1 MNVPRN
7 SKPLVAL
14 TMTGVSLAMPVVTSA
29 QAFAAETPATT
40 QGTNQTLAGS
50 SMKVTGGEG
59 EVQTLRNGRTG
70 VNRQVTLTIPNLDG
84 ALKAGQTTEIE
95 LLPTLANGSEGKNN
109 PGNLLFRTKTTEVT
123 DASGKVI
130 GTLSNHPTNS
140 RAVVITWN
148 DAITEKPRDISANF
162 TAVIDPLNDE
172 KVLKTYNLQYKATG
186 IGTINGGQIKLSPAD
201 TAANF
206 IPPGGVWYGGQ
217 GVAKCGVPD
226 AFLKG
231 QTVPNGVVKGGT
243 YEIELVIDPTKQ
255 QFRIGQGEAD
265 DYLKKNPNFVVN
277 MSVPSEEINGRFY
290 YLRGEKLIEWGK
302 KNPELRKYFTLG
314 GNHTLA
320 EQKAWVDPAGDLSVI
335 NSDGLYVR
343 AATGSFTNTVRG
355 ELKERGVTEPLVT
368 IDFEKST
375 PGKLV
380 LKYTALYDGM
390 SFWFTTTSPDVTKVV
405 EQEPHWK
412 VEDYGPGIDA
422 EGKRCGDVQLTT
434 EAIHNK
440 QTTFTFEAHTYRT
453 DVEGRPQTGWVPAW
467 GGYSYEDGSA
477 EAYALP
483 KDGNEQKSGP
493 YGVPLTADL
502 MENSSTV
509 KPYTV
514 DKTKTVFANTDGATI
529 SENGKKIV
537 VPGKATITID
547 DKGVATAVPEKGFSG
562 TVTVNYN
569 IYDSGKATTKVPSNA
584 TFTWAK
590 QSNLTVAPAE
600 KTVLV
605 TSEKSHTLDPL
616 ATAKVEGSTIDA
628 STLKLGAGDGAISY
642 KFGDSGVTAKVVNGK
657 VVFEHPQNIVGD
669 FTVRYVVS
677 TADGKQAESTATLH
691 IQPVNTAIG
700 IVTKINGD
708 DANTQPVNLKLGEN
722 GTATGKVTVEL
733 TNTTNSAITLN
744 ESNLTVTNVDG
755 TKVALPAGFTL
766 APGET
771 KTIEIGNVSV
781 KSGETVQV
789 EYKATQTANVFKNWD
804 GTKVTGTV
812 GSAQTVT
819 DPALAKAEVV
829 SEVPGNPPVVEENPE
844 ATFVAPKANDD
855 GFKIDSDNPTILQDI
870 ATNDMGGKL
879 NNADDPLDVKTIR
892 FLDEKGNPV
901 TERSFPEGTYK
912 VDENGTVTFTRTA
925 GYKGDLPSVDY
936 VISTVSGQTTQAK
949 ITLINEF
956 KEQPVEPTPTPE
968 APKPSEPVVEK
979 PSEPAKLVEAKT
991 GHETAD
997 PAVNPAA
1004 LGGMLMVVAAG
1015 AGIAVSRTVR
1025 KRNDDA

>member
-14 TMTGVSLAMPVVTSA
+14 TMTGVSLAMPVISSS
-29 QAFAAETPATT
+29 QAFAAEAPAAA
-40 QGTNQTLAGS
+40 QIANQNLAGS
-50 SMKVTGGEG
+50 SLKVTGGEG
-59 EVQTLRNGRTG
+59 EVQTLTNGRTG
-70 VNRQVTLTIPNLDG
+70 VARQVTLNIPNLDG

-95 LLPTLANGSEGKNN
+95 LLPTLASGSEGKSN
-109 PGNLLFRTKTTEVT
+109 PDNLLFRTKMTEVT

-140 RAVVITWN
+140 RIVRITWN
-148 DAITEKPRDISANF
+148 NAITENPRDISANF

-172 KVLKTYNLQYKATG
+172 KVPKTYNLQYKATG
-186 IGTINGGQIKLSPAD
+186 VGTIDGGQIKLNPAA
-201 TAANF
+201 TNVNF

-243 YEIELVIDPTKQ
+243 YEIELIIDPTKQ

-265 DYLKKNPNFVVN
+265 DYLKKNPNFVVT
-277 MSVPSEEINGRFY
+277 PTIPTKEINGRFY
-290 YLRGEKLIEWGK
+290 YLEGEELIEWGK
-302 KNPELRKYFTLG
+302 QNPELRKYFTPI
-314 GNHTLA
+314 TPDA
-320 EQKAWVDPAGDLSVI
+320 KKIQAWLDGDWSKVDPDVR
-335 NSDGLYVR
+335 VR

-355 ELKERGVTEPLVT
+355 ELKERGITEPLVT

-380 LKYTALYDGM
+380 LKHKALYNGM
-390 SFWFTTTSPDVTKVV
+390 SFWFSTTSPDVSKVV
-405 EQEPHWK
+405 EVTPDWK
-412 VEDYGPGIDA
+412 VKDYGPGIDS
-422 EGKRCGDVQLTT
+422 EGKRCGDVQLTA
-434 EAIHNK
+434 EAIRNK
-440 QTTFTFEAHTYRT
+440 ETTFTFESRTYRT
-453 DVEGRPQTGWVPAW
+453 DVAGRPQTGFSPAW

-483 KDGNEQKSGP
+483 KDGNEQKSGA

-509 KPYTV
+509 KPYTL
-514 DKTKTVFANTDGATI
+514 DKTKTVFSTTEGATI
-529 SENGKKIV
+529 SDNGKKIV
-537 VPGKATITID
+537 IPGKATITLD
-547 DKGVATAVPEKGFSG
+547 NNGVATAVPEKGFSG

-590 QSNLTVAPAE
+590 QSNLTVSPAE
-600 KTVLV
+600 KTIQVN
-605 TSEKSHTLDPL
+605 SEKSHTLDPL

-628 STLKLGAGDGAISY
+628 STLKLGNGDGATSY
-642 KFGDSGVTAKVVNGK
+642 TFADSGVTAKVVDGK
-657 VVFEHPQNIVGD
+657 VVFDHPQNIVGD
-669 FTVRYVVS
+669 FTVRYTVS

-708 DANTQPVNLKLGEN
+708 DANTQPVNLKVGEN
-722 GTATGKVTVEL
+722 GVATGKVTVEL
-733 TNTTNSAITLN
+733 TNTKDSAVTLN
-744 ESNLTVTNVDG
+744 ESNLAVANIDG
-755 TKVALPAGFTL
+755 GKVALPAGFTL

-771 KTIEIGNVSV
+771 KTIELGNVSV

-789 EYKATQTANVFKNWD
+789 EYKATQTANVFKRWD
-804 GTKVTGTV
+804 GTKVAGTV

-829 SEVPGNPPVVEENPE
+829 SEVPGNPPVVENLPE

-855 GFKIDSDNPTILQDI
+855 GFKIDSDDPTILQDI
-870 ATNDMGGKL
+870 ATNDIGGKL
-879 NNADDPLDVKTIR
+879 NNADDPLNVKTIR

-925 GYKGDLPSVDY
+925 GYKGELPSVDY
-936 VISTVSGQTTQAK
+936 VISTVSGQTAQAK

-956 KEQPVEPTPTPE
+956 KEQPVAPTPTPE

-991 GHETAD
+991 GHTSD

-1004 LGGMLMVVAAG
+1004 LGGMLMVVATGAG
-1015 AGIAVSRTVR
+1015 ATIARTVR

>member
-14 TMTGVSLAMPVVTSA
+14 TMTGVSLAMPVISSS
-29 QAFAAETPATT
+29 QAFATESPAPV
-40 QGTNQTLAGS
+40 QVANQNLAGS
-50 SMKVTGGEG
+50 SLKVTGGEG
-59 EVQTLRNGRTG
+59 EVQTLTNGRTG
-70 VNRQVTLTIPNLDG
+70 VARQVTLNIPNLDG

-95 LLPTLANGSEGKNN
+95 LLPTLASGSEGKSN
-109 PGNLLFRTKTTEVT
+109 PDNLLFRTKMTEVT

-140 RAVVITWN
+140 RIVRITWN
-148 DAITEKPRDISANF
+148 NAITENPRDISANF

-172 KVLKTYNLQYKATG
+172 KVPKTYNLQYKATG
-186 IGTINGGQIKLSPAD
+186 VGTIDGGQIKLNPAA
-201 TAANF
+201 TNVNF

-243 YEIELVIDPTKQ
+243 YEIELIIDPTKQ

-265 DYLKKNPNFVVN
+265 DYLKKNPNFVVT
-277 MSVPSEEINGRFY
+277 PTIPTKEINGRFY
-290 YLRGEKLIEWGK
+290 YLEGEELIEWGK
-302 KNPELRKYFTLG
+302 QNPELRKYFTPI
-314 GNHTLA
+314 TPDA
-320 EQKAWVDPAGDLSVI
+320 KKIQAWLDGDWSKVDPDVR
-335 NSDGLYVR
+335 VR

-355 ELKERGVTEPLVT
+355 ELKERGITEPLVT

-380 LKYTALYDGM
+380 LKHKALYDGM
-390 SFWFTTTSPDVTKVV
+390 SFWFSTTSPDVSKVV
-405 EQEPHWK
+405 EVTPDWK
-412 VEDYGPGIDA
+412 VKDYGPGIDS
-422 EGKRCGDVQLTT
+422 EGKRCGDVQLTA
-434 EAIHNK
+434 EAIRNK
-440 QTTFTFEAHTYRT
+440 ETTFTFESRTYRT
-453 DVEGRPQTGWVPAW
+453 DVAGRPQTGFSPAW

-483 KDGNEQKSGP
+483 KDGNEQKSGA

-509 KPYTV
+509 KPYTL
-514 DKTKTVFANTDGATI
+514 DKTKTVFSTTEGATI
-529 SENGKKIV
+529 SDNGKKIV
-537 VPGKATITID
+537 IPGKATITLD
-547 DKGVATAVPEKGFSG
+547 NNGVATAVPEKGFSG

-590 QSNLTVAPAE
+590 QSNLTVSPAE

-605 TSEKSHTLDPL
+605 NSEKSHTLDPL
-616 ATAKVEGSTIDA
+616 ATAKVEGSTVDA
-628 STLKLGAGDGAISY
+628 STLKLGAGDGATSY
-642 KFGDSGVTAKVVNGK
+642 KFGDSGVTAKVVDGK

-677 TADGKQAESTATLH
+677 TADGKQAESTVTLH
-691 IQPVNTAIG
+691 VQPVNTAIG

-722 GTATGKVTVEL
+722 GVATGKVTVEL
-733 TNTTNSAITLN
+733 TNTKDSAVTLN
-744 ESNLTVTNVDG
+744 ESNLAVANIDG
-755 TKVALPAGFTL
+755 GKVALPAGFTL

-771 KTIEIGNVSV
+771 KTIELGNVSV

-789 EYKATQTANVFKNWD
+789 EYKATQTANVFKRWD
-804 GTKVTGTV
+804 GTKVAGTV
-812 GSAQTVT
+812 GSAQAVT

-844 ATFVAPKANDD
+844 ATFEAPKANDD

-870 ATNDMGGKL
+870 ATNDIGGKL

-936 VISTVSGQTTQAK
+936 VISTVSGQTAQAK

-979 PSEPAKLVEAKT
+979 PSEPSKLVEAKT
-991 GHETAD
+991 GHTSD

-1015 AGIAVSRTVR
+1015 AGATIARTVR

>member
-14 TMTGVSLAMPVVTSA
+14 TMTGVSLAMPVISSS
-29 QAFAAETPATT
+29 QAFAAEAPAAT
-40 QGTNQTLAGS
+40 QIANQNLAGS
-50 SMKVTGGEG
+50 SLKVTGGEG
-59 EVQTLRNGRTG
+59 EVQTLTNGRTG
-70 VNRQVTLTIPNLDG
+70 VSRQVTLNIPNLDG

-95 LLPTLANGSEGKNN
+95 LLPTLASGSEGKSN
-109 PGNLLFRTKTTEVT
+109 PDNLLFRTKMTEVT

-140 RAVVITWN
+140 RVVRITWN
-148 DAITEKPRDISANF
+148 NAITENPRDISANF

-172 KVLKTYNLQYKATG
+172 KVPKTYNLQYKATG
-186 IGTINGGQIKLSPAD
+186 VGTIDGGQIKLNPA
-201 TAANF
+201 ASNVNF

-217 GVAKCGVPD
+217 DVAKCGVPD

-243 YEIELVIDPTKQ
+243 YEIELIIDPTKQ

-277 MSVPSEEINGRFY
+277 PTIPTKEINGRFY
-290 YLRGEKLIEWGK
+290 YLEGEELIEWGK
-302 KNPELRKYFTLG
+302 QNPELRKYFTPITPDAK
-314 GNHTLA
+314 NI
-320 EQKAWVDPAGDLSVI
+320 QAWLDGDWSKVDPDVR
-335 NSDGLYVR
+335 VR

-380 LKYTALYDGM
+380 LKHKALYDGM
-390 SFWFTTTSPDVTKVV
+390 SFWFSTTSPDVSKVV
-405 EQEPHWK
+405 EVTPDWK
-412 VEDYGPGIDA
+412 VKDYGPGIDS
-422 EGKRCGDVQLTT
+422 EGKRCGDVQLTA
-434 EAIHNK
+434 EAIRNK
-440 QTTFTFEAHTYRT
+440 ETTFTFESRTYRT
-453 DVEGRPQTGWVPAW
+453 DVAGRPQTGFSPAW

-483 KDGNEQKSGP
+483 KDGNEQKQGA
-493 YGVPLTADL
+493 YGVPLVADL

-509 KPYTV
+509 KPYTL
-514 DKTKTVFANTDGATI
+514 DKSKTVFANTDGATI

-547 DKGVATAVPEKGFSG
+547 DKGIATAVPEKGFSG

-590 QSNLTVAPAE
+590 QSNLTVSPAE
-600 KTVLV
+600 KTIQVN
-605 TSEKSHTLDPL
+605 SEKSHTLDPL

-628 STLKLGAGDGAISY
+628 STLKLGNGDGATSY
-642 KFGDSGVTAKVVNGK
+642 TFADSGVTAKVVDGK
-657 VVFEHPQNIVGD
+657 VVFDHPQNIVGD
-669 FTVRYVVS
+669 FTVRYTVS

-708 DANTQPVNLKLGEN
+708 DANTQPVNLKVGEN
-722 GTATGKVTVEL
+722 GVATGKVTVEL
-733 TNTTNSAITLN
+733 TNTKDSAVTLN
-744 ESNLTVTNVDG
+744 ESNLAVANIDG
-755 TKVALPAGFTL
+755 GKVALPAGFTL

-771 KTIEIGNVSV
+771 KTIELGNVSV

-789 EYKATQTANVFKNWD
+789 EYKATQTANVFKRWD
-804 GTKVTGTV
+804 GTKVAGTV

-829 SEVPGNPPVVEENPE
+829 SEVPGNPPVVENLPE

-870 ATNDMGGKL
+870 ATNDIGGKL

-936 VISTVSGQTTQAK
+936 VISTVSGQTAQAK

-979 PSEPAKLVEAKT
+979 PSEPSKLVEAKT
-991 GHETAD
+991 GHTSD

-1015 AGIAVSRTVR
+1015 AGATIARTVR

>member
-14 TMTGVSLAMPVVTSA
+14 TMTGVSLAMPVISSS
-29 QAFAAETPATT
+29 QAFAAESPAPV
-40 QGTNQTLAGS
+40 QVANQNLAGS
-50 SMKVTGGEG
+50 SLKVTGGEG
-59 EVQTLRNGRTG
+59 EVQTLTNGRTG
-70 VNRQVTLTIPNLDG
+70 VARQVTLNIPNLDG

-95 LLPTLANGSEGKNN
+95 LLPTLASGSEGKSN
-109 PGNLLFRTKTTEVT
+109 PDNLLFRTKMTEVT

-140 RAVVITWN
+140 RIVRITWN
-148 DAITEKPRDISANF
+148 NAITENPRDISANF

-172 KVLKTYNLQYKATG
+172 KVPKTYNLQYKATG
-186 IGTINGGQIKLSPAD
+186 VGTIDGGQIKLNPA
-201 TAANF
+201 ASNVNF

-243 YEIELVIDPTKQ
+243 YEIELVIDPAKQ

-277 MSVPSEEINGRFY
+277 PTIPTKEINGRFY
-290 YLRGEKLIEWGK
+290 YLEGEELIEWGK
-302 KNPELRKYFTLG
+302 QNPELRKYFTPI
-314 GNHTLA
+314 TPDA
-320 EQKAWVDPAGDLSVI
+320 KKIQAWLDGDWSKVDPDVR
-335 NSDGLYVR
+335 VR

-380 LKYTALYDGM
+380 LKHKALYDGM
-390 SFWFTTTSPDVTKVV
+390 SFWFSTTSPDVSKVV
-405 EQEPHWK
+405 EVTPDWK
-412 VEDYGPGIDA
+412 VKDYGPGIDS
-422 EGKRCGDVQLTT
+422 EGKRCGDVQLTA
-434 EAIHNK
+434 EAIRNK
-440 QTTFTFEAHTYRT
+440 ETTFTFESRTYRT
-453 DVEGRPQTGWVPAW
+453 DVAGRPQTGFSPAW

-483 KDGNEQKSGP
+483 KDGNEQKSGA

-509 KPYTV
+509 KPYTL
-514 DKTKTVFANTDGATI
+514 DKTKTVFSTTEGATI
-529 SENGKKIV
+529 SDNGKKIV
-537 VPGKATITID
+537 IPGKATITLD
-547 DKGVATAVPEKGFSG
+547 NNGVATAVPEKGFSG

-590 QSNLTVAPAE
+590 QSNLTVSPAE

-605 TSEKSHTLDPL
+605 NSEKSHTLDPL
-616 ATAKVEGSTIDA
+616 ATAKVEGSTVDA
-628 STLKLGAGDGAISY
+628 STLKLGAGDGATSY
-642 KFGDSGVTAKVVNGK
+642 KFGDSGVTAKVVDGK

-677 TADGKQAESTATLH
+677 TADGKQAESTVTLH
-691 IQPVNTAIG
+691 VQPVNTAIG

-722 GTATGKVTVEL
+722 GVATGKVTVEL
-733 TNTTNSAITLN
+733 TNTKDSAVTLN
-744 ESNLTVTNVDG
+744 ESNLAVANIDG
-755 TKVALPAGFTL
+755 GKVALPAGFTL

-771 KTIEIGNVSV
+771 KTIELGNVSV

-789 EYKATQTANVFKNWD
+789 EYKATQTANVFKRWD
-804 GTKVTGTV
+804 GTKVAGTV
-812 GSAQTVT
+812 GSAQAVT

-844 ATFVAPKANDD
+844 ATFEAPKANDD

-870 ATNDMGGKL
+870 ATNDIGGKL

-936 VISTVSGQTTQAK
+936 VISTVSGQTAQAK

-979 PSEPAKLVEAKT
+979 PSEPSKLVEAKT
-991 GHETAD
+991 GHTSD

-1015 AGIAVSRTVR
+1015 AGATIARTVR

>member
-14 TMTGVSLAMPVVTSA
+14 TMTGVSLAMPVISSS
-29 QAFAAETPATT
+29 QAFAAEAPAAA
-40 QGTNQTLAGS
+40 QIANQNLAGS
-50 SMKVTGGEG
+50 SLKVTGGEG
-59 EVQTLRNGRTG
+59 EVQTLTNGRTG
-70 VNRQVTLTIPNLDG
+70 VARQVTLNIPNLDG

-95 LLPTLANGSEGKNN
+95 LLPTLASGSEGKSN
-109 PGNLLFRTKTTEVT
+109 PDNLLFRTKMTEVT

-140 RAVVITWN
+140 RIVRITWN
-148 DAITEKPRDISANF
+148 NAITENPRDISANF

-172 KVLKTYNLQYKATG
+172 KVPKTYNLQYKATG
-186 IGTINGGQIKLSPAD
+186 VGTIDGGQIKLNPAA
-201 TAANF
+201 TNVNF

-243 YEIELVIDPTKQ
+243 YEIELIIDPTKQ

-265 DYLKKNPNFVVN
+265 DYLKKNPNFVVT
-277 MSVPSEEINGRFY
+277 PTIPTKEINGRFY
-290 YLRGEKLIEWGK
+290 YLEGEELIEWGK
-302 KNPELRKYFTLG
+302 QNPELRKYFTPI
-314 GNHTLA
+314 TPDA
-320 EQKAWVDPAGDLSVI
+320 KKIQAWLDGDWSKVDPDVR
-335 NSDGLYVR
+335 VR

-355 ELKERGVTEPLVT
+355 ELKERGITEPLVT

-380 LKYTALYDGM
+380 LKHKALYDGM
-390 SFWFTTTSPDVTKVV
+390 SFWFSTTSPDVSKVV
-405 EQEPHWK
+405 EVTPDWK
-412 VEDYGPGIDA
+412 VKDYGPGIDS
-422 EGKRCGDVQLTT
+422 EGKRCGDVQLTA
-434 EAIHNK
+434 EAIRNK
-440 QTTFTFEAHTYRT
+440 ETTFTFESRTYRT
-453 DVEGRPQTGWVPAW
+453 DVEGRPQTGFSPAW

-483 KDGNEQKSGP
+483 KDGNEQKQGA

-509 KPYTV
+509 KPYTL
-514 DKTKTVFANTDGATI
+514 DKTKTVFSTTEGATI
-529 SENGKKIV
+529 SDNGKRIV
-537 VPGKATITID
+537 IPGKATITLD
-547 DKGVATAVPEKGFSG
+547 NNGVATAVPEKGFSG

-590 QSNLTVAPAE
+590 QSNLTVSPAE

-628 STLKLGAGDGAISY
+628 STLKLGDGAGSTTY
-642 KFGDSGVTAKVVNGK
+642 SFGDSGVTAKVVNGK

-669 FTVRYVVS
+669 FTVRYTVS

-708 DANTQPVNLKLGEN
+708 DANTKPVNLKVGN
-722 GTATGKVTVEL
+722 DGTASGKVTVEL
-733 TNTTNSAITLN
+733 TNTKDSAVTLN
-744 ESNLTVTNVDG
+744 ESNLAVANIDG
-755 TKVALPAGFTL
+755 GKVALPAGFTL

-771 KTIEIGNVSV
+771 KTIELGNVSV

-789 EYKATQTANVFKNWD
+789 EYKATQTANVFKRWD
-804 GTKVTGTV
+804 GTKVAGTV

-819 DPALAKAEVV
+819 DPSLAKAEVV

-844 ATFVAPKANDD
+844 ATFEAPKANDD

-870 ATNDMGGKL
+870 ATNDIGGKL

-936 VISTVSGQTTQAK
+936 VISTVSGQTAQAK

-979 PSEPAKLVEAKT
+979 PSEPSKLVEAKT
-991 GHETAD
+991 GHTSD

-1015 AGIAVSRTVR
+1015 AGATITRTVR

>member
-14 TMTGVSLAMPVVTSA
+14 TMTGVSLAMPVISSS
-29 QAFAAETPATT
+29 QAFAAEAPAAT
-40 QGTNQTLAGS
+40 QIANQNLAGS
-50 SMKVTGGEG
+50 SLKVTGGEG
-59 EVQTLRNGRTG
+59 EVQTLTNGRTG
-70 VNRQVTLTIPNLDG
+70 VSRQVTLNIPNLDG

-95 LLPTLANGSEGKNN
+95 LLPTLTSGSEGKSN
-109 PGNLLFRTKTTEVT
+109 PDNLLFRTKMTEVT

-140 RAVVITWN
+140 RVVRITWN
-148 DAITEKPRDISANF
+148 NAITENPRDISANF

-172 KVLKTYNLQYKATG
+172 KVPKTYNLQYKATG
-186 IGTINGGQIKLSPAD
+186 VGTIDGGQIKLNPA
-201 TAANF
+201 ASNVNF

-243 YEIELVIDPTKQ
+243 YEIELIIDPTKQ

-277 MSVPSEEINGRFY
+277 PTIPTKEINGRFY
-290 YLRGEKLIEWGK
+290 YLEGEELIEWGK
-302 KNPELRKYFTLG
+302 QNPELRKYFTPI
-314 GNHTLA
+314 TPDA
-320 EQKAWVDPAGDLSVI
+320 KKIQAWLDGDWSKVDPDVR
-335 NSDGLYVR
+335 VR

-355 ELKERGVTEPLVT
+355 ELKERGVTEPLAT
-368 IDFEKST
+368 IDFKKST

-380 LKYTALYDGM
+380 LKHKALWDSM
-390 SFWFTTTSPDVTKVV
+390 SFWFSTTSPDVSKVV
-405 EQEPHWK
+405 EQEPDWK
-412 VEDYGPGIDA
+412 VKDYGPSIDS
-422 EGKRCGDVQLTT
+422 EGKRCGDVQLTSQ
-434 EAIHNK
+434 AIRNK
-440 QTTFTFEAHTYRT
+440 ETVFTFESHTYRT
-453 DVEGRPQTGWVPAW
+453 DVAGRPQTGWSPAW

-483 KDGNEQKSGP
+483 KDGNEQKQGA
-493 YGVPLTADL
+493 YGVPLVADL

-514 DKTKTVFANTDGATI
+514 DKSKTVFANTDGATI
-529 SENGKKIV
+529 SEGGKKII

-616 ATAKVEGSTIDA
+616 ATAKVEGSTVDA
-628 STLKLGAGDGAISY
+628 STLKLGAGDGATSY
-642 KFGDSGVTAKVVNGK
+642 KFGDSGVTAKVVDGK

-677 TADGKQAESTATLH
+677 TADGKQAESTVTLH
-691 IQPVNTAIG
+691 VQPVNTAIG

-722 GTATGKVTVEL
+722 GVATGKVTVEL
-733 TNTTNSAITLN
+733 TNTKDSAVTLN
-744 ESNLTVTNVDG
+744 ESNLAVANIDG
-755 TKVALPAGFTL
+755 GKVALPAGFTL

-771 KTIEIGNVSV
+771 KTIELGNVSV

-789 EYKATQTANVFKNWD
+789 EYKATQTANVFKRWD
-804 GTKVTGTV
+804 GTKVAGTV
-812 GSAQTVT
+812 GSAQAVT

-844 ATFVAPKANDD
+844 ATFEAPKANDD

-870 ATNDMGGKL
+870 ATNDIGGKL

-936 VISTVSGQTTQAK
+936 VISTVSGQTAQAK

-979 PSEPAKLVEAKT
+979 PSEPSKLVEAKT
-991 GHETAD
+991 GHTSD

-1015 AGIAVSRTVR
+1015 AGATIARTVR

>member
-14 TMTGVSLAMPVVTSA
+14 TMTGVSLAMPVISSS
-29 QAFAAETPATT
+29 QAFAAETPAPV
-40 QGTNQTLAGS
+40 QVANQNLAGS
-50 SMKVTGGEG
+50 SLKVTGGEG
-59 EVQTLRNGRTG
+59 PVQTLTNGRGG
-70 VNRQVTLTIPNLDG
+70 VTRQVTLTIPNLDG

-95 LLPTLANGSEGKNN
+95 LIPTLAAGSEGKSN
-109 PGNLLFRTKTTEVT
+109 PDNLLFRTKMTEVT

-140 RAVVITWN
+140 RIVRITWN
-148 DAITEKPRDISANF
+148 NAITENPRDISANF

-172 KVLKTYNLQYKATG
+172 KVPKTYNLQYKATG
-186 IGTINGGQIKLSPAD
+186 VGTIDGGQIKLNPA
-201 TAANF
+201 ASNVNF

-226 AFLKG
+226 VFLKG

-243 YEIELVIDPTKQ
+243 YEIELVIDPAKQ

-277 MSVPSEEINGRFY
+277 PTIPTKEINGRFY
-290 YLRGEKLIEWGK
+290 YLEGEELIEWGK
-302 KNPELRKYFTLG
+302 QNPELRKYFTPI
-314 GNHTLA
+314 TPDA
-320 EQKAWVDPAGDLSVI
+320 KKIQAWLDGDWSKVDPD
-335 NSDGLYVR
+335 VR
-343 AATGSFTNTVRG
+343 VRPATGSFTNTVRG

-380 LKYTALYDGM
+380 LKHKALYDGM
-390 SFWFTTTSPDVTKVV
+390 SFWFSTTSPDVSKVV
-405 EQEPHWK
+405 EVTPDWK
-412 VEDYGPGIDA
+412 VKDYGPGIDS
-422 EGKRCGDVQLTT
+422 EGKRCGDVQLTAQ
-434 EAIHNK
+434 AIRNK
-440 QTTFTFEAHTYRT
+440 ETVFTFESHTYRT
-453 DVEGRPQTGWVPAW
+453 DVAGRPQTGFSPAW

-483 KDGNEQKSGP
+483 KDGNEQKSGA

-509 KPYTV
+509 KPYTL
-514 DKTKTVFANTDGATI
+514 DKTKTVFASTDGATI

-590 QSNLTVAPAE
+590 QSNLTVSPAE
-600 KTVLV
+600 KTIQVN
-605 TSEKSHTLDPL
+605 SEKSHTLDPL

-628 STLKLGAGDGAISY
+628 STLKLGNGDGATSY
-642 KFGDSGVTAKVVNGK
+642 TFADSGVTAKVVDGK
-657 VVFEHPQNIVGD
+657 VVFDHPQNIVGD
-669 FTVRYVVS
+669 FTVRYTVS

-722 GTATGKVTVEL
+722 GVATGKVTVEL
-733 TNTTNSAITLN
+733 TNTKDSAVTLN
-744 ESNLTVTNVDG
+744 ESNLAVANIDG
-755 TKVALPAGFTL
+755 GKVALPAGFTL

-771 KTIEIGNVSV
+771 KTIELGNVSV

-789 EYKATQTANVFKNWD
+789 EYKATQTANVFKRWD
-804 GTKVTGTV
+804 GTKVAGTV
-812 GSAQTVT
+812 GSAQAVT

-829 SEVPGNPPVVEENPE
+829 SEVPGNPPVVENLPE

-870 ATNDMGGKL
+870 ATNDIGGKL

-925 GYKGDLPSVDY
+925 GFKGDLPSVDY
-936 VISTVSGQTTQAK
+936 VISTVSGQTAQAK

-979 PSEPAKLVEAKT
+979 PSEPSKLVEAKT
-991 GHETAD
+991 GHTSD

-1015 AGIAVSRTVR
+1015 AGATIARTVR

>member
-14 TMTGVSLAMPVVTSA
+14 TMTGVSLAMPVISSS
-29 QAFAAETPATT
+29 QAFAAESPAPV
-40 QGTNQTLAGS
+40 QVANQNLAGS
-50 SMKVTGGEG
+50 SLKVTGGEG
-59 EVQTLRNGRTG
+59 EVQTLTNGRTG
-70 VNRQVTLTIPNLDG
+70 VARQVTLNIPNLDG

-95 LLPTLANGSEGKNN
+95 LLPTLASGSEGKSK
-109 PGNLLFRTKTTEVT
+109 PDNLLFRTKMTEVT

-140 RAVVITWN
+140 RIVRITWN
-148 DAITEKPRDISANF
+148 NAITENPRDISANF

-172 KVLKTYNLQYKATG
+172 KVPKTYNLQYKATG
-186 IGTINGGQIKLSPAD
+186 VGTIDGGQIKLNPAA
-201 TAANF
+201 TNVNF

-243 YEIELVIDPTKQ
+243 YEIELIIDPTKQ

-265 DYLKKNPNFVVN
+265 DYLKKNPNFVVT
-277 MSVPSEEINGRFY
+277 PTIPTKEINGRFY
-290 YLRGEKLIEWGK
+290 YLEGEELIEWGK
-302 KNPELRKYFTLG
+302 QNPELRKYFTPI
-314 GNHTLA
+314 TPDA
-320 EQKAWVDPAGDLSVI
+320 KKIQAWLDGDWSKVDPDVR
-335 NSDGLYVR
+335 VR
-343 AATGSFTNTVRG
+343 AAAGSFTNTVRG
-355 ELKERGVTEPLVT
+355 ELKERGITEPLVT

-380 LKYTALYDGM
+380 LKHKALYDGM
-390 SFWFTTTSPDVTKVV
+390 SFWFSTTSPDVSKVV
-405 EQEPHWK
+405 EVTPDWK
-412 VEDYGPGIDA
+412 VKDYGPGIDS
-422 EGKRCGDVQLTT
+422 EGKRCGDVQLTA
-434 EAIHNK
+434 EAIRNK
-440 QTTFTFEAHTYRT
+440 ETTFTFESRTYRT
-453 DVEGRPQTGWVPAW
+453 DVAGRPQTGFSPAW

-483 KDGNEQKSGP
+483 KDGNEQKSGA

-509 KPYTV
+509 KPYTL
-514 DKTKTVFANTDGATI
+514 DKTKTVFSTTEGATI
-529 SENGKKIV
+529 SDNGKKIV
-537 VPGKATITID
+537 IPGKATITLD
-547 DKGVATAVPEKGFSG
+547 NNGVATAVPEKGFSG

-590 QSNLTVAPAE
+590 QSNLTVSPAE

-605 TSEKSHTLDPL
+605 NSEKSHTLDPL
-616 ATAKVEGSTIDA
+616 ATAKVEGSTVDA
-628 STLKLGAGDGAISY
+628 STLKLGAGDGATSY
-642 KFGDSGVTAKVVNGK
+642 KFGDSGVTAKVVDGK

-677 TADGKQAESTATLH
+677 TADGKQAESTVTLH
-691 IQPVNTAIG
+691 VQPVNTAIG

-722 GTATGKVTVEL
+722 GVATGKVTVEL
-733 TNTTNSAITLN
+733 TNTKDSAVTLN
-744 ESNLTVTNVDG
+744 ESNLAVANIDG
-755 TKVALPAGFTL
+755 GKVALPAGFTL

-771 KTIEIGNVSV
+771 KTIELGNVSV

-789 EYKATQTANVFKNWD
+789 EYKATQTANVFKRWD
-804 GTKVTGTV
+804 GTKVAGTV
-812 GSAQTVT
+812 GSAQAVT

-844 ATFVAPKANDD
+844 ATFEAPKANDD

-870 ATNDMGGKL
+870 ATNDIGGKL

-936 VISTVSGQTTQAK
+936 VISTVSGQTAQAK

-979 PSEPAKLVEAKT
+979 PSEPSKLVEAKT
-991 GHETAD
+991 GHTSD

-1015 AGIAVSRTVR
+1015 AGATIARTVR

>member
-14 TMTGVSLAMPVVTSA
+14 TMTGVSLAMPVISSS
-29 QAFAAETPATT
+29 QAFAAEAPAAA
-40 QGTNQTLAGS
+40 QIANQNLAGS
-50 SMKVTGGEG
+50 SLKVTGGEG
-59 EVQTLRNGRTG
+59 EVQTLTNGRTG
-70 VNRQVTLTIPNLDG
+70 VARQVTLNIPNLDG

-95 LLPTLANGSEGKNN
+95 LIPTLAAGSEGKSN
-109 PGNLLFRTKTTEVT
+109 PDNLLFRTKMTEVT

-140 RAVVITWN
+140 RIVRITWN
-148 DAITEKPRDISANF
+148 NAITENPRDISANF
-162 TAVIDPLNDE
+162 TAVIAPLNDE
-172 KVLKTYNLQYKATG
+172 KVPKTYNLKYKATG
-186 IGTINGGQIKLSPAD
+186 VGTIDGGQIKLNPA
-201 TAANF
+201 ASNVNF

-243 YEIELVIDPTKQ
+243 YEIELIIDPTKQ

-265 DYLKKNPNFVVN
+265 DYLKKNPNFVAT
-277 MSVPSEEINGRFY
+277 PTIPTKEINGRFY
-290 YLRGEKLIEWGK
+290 YLEGEELIEWGK
-302 KNPELRKYFTLG
+302 QNPELRKYFTPI
-314 GNHTLA
+314 TPDA
-320 EQKAWVDPAGDLSVI
+320 KKIQAWLDGDWSKVDPD
-335 NSDGLYVR
+335 VR
-343 AATGSFTNTVRG
+343 VRVATGSFTNTVRG
-355 ELKERGVTEPLVT
+355 ELKERGITEPLVT

-380 LKYTALYDGM
+380 LKHKALYDGM
-390 SFWFTTTSPDVTKVV
+390 SFWLTTTSPDVSKVV
-405 EQEPHWK
+405 EVTPDWK
-412 VEDYGPGIDA
+412 VNDYGPGIDS
-422 EGKRCGDVQLTT
+422 EGKRCGDVQLTA
-434 EAIHNK
+434 EAIRNK
-440 QTTFTFEAHTYRT
+440 ETTFTFESRTYRT
-453 DVEGRPQTGWVPAW
+453 DVAGRPQTGFSPAW

-483 KDGNEQKSGP
+483 KDGNEQKSGA

-509 KPYTV
+509 KPYTL
-514 DKTKTVFANTDGATI
+514 DKTKTVFSTTEGATI
-529 SENGKKIV
+529 SDNGKKIV
-537 VPGKATITID
+537 IPGKATITLD
-547 DKGVATAVPEKGFSG
+547 NNGVATAVPEKGFSG

-590 QSNLTVAPAE
+590 QSNLTVSPAE

-628 STLKLGAGDGAISY
+628 STLKLGDGTGSTSY

-657 VVFEHPQNIVGD
+657 VVFDHPQNVVGD
-669 FTVRYVVS
+669 FTVRYTVS

-708 DANTQPVNLKLGEN
+708 DANTQPVNLKVGDD
-722 GTATGKVTVEL
+722 GTASGKVTVDL
-733 TNTTNSAITLN
+733 TNTKDSAVTLN
-744 ESNLTVTNVDG
+744 ESNLAVANIDG
-755 TKVALPAGFTL
+755 GKVALPAGFTL

-771 KTIEIGNVSV
+771 KTIELGNVSV

-789 EYKATQTANVFKNWD
+789 EYKATQTANVFKRWD
-804 GTKVTGTV
+804 GTKVAGTV

-855 GFKIDSDNPTILQDI
+855 GFKIDSDDPTILQDI
-870 ATNDMGGKL
+870 ATNDIGGKL

-936 VISTVSGQTTQAK
+936 VISTVSGQTAQAK

-991 GHETAD
+991 GHTSD

-1015 AGIAVSRTVR
+1015 AGATIARTVR

>member
-14 TMTGVSLAMPVVTSA
+14 TMTGVSLAMPVISSS
-29 QAFAAETPATT
+29 QAFAAEAPAAA
-40 QGTNQTLAGS
+40 QIANQNLAGS
-50 SMKVTGGEG
+50 SLKVTGGEG
-59 EVQTLRNGRTG
+59 EVQTLTNGRTG
-70 VNRQVTLTIPNLDG
+70 VSRQVTLNIPNLDG

-95 LLPTLANGSEGKNN
+95 LLPTLASGSEGKSN
-109 PGNLLFRTKTTEVT
+109 PDNLLFRTKMTEVT

-140 RAVVITWN
+140 RIVRITWN
-148 DAITEKPRDISANF
+148 NAITENPRDISANF

-172 KVLKTYNLQYKATG
+172 KVPKTYNLQYKATG
-186 IGTINGGQIKLSPAD
+186 VGTIDGGQIKLNPAA
-201 TAANF
+201 TNVNF

-243 YEIELVIDPTKQ
+243 YEIELIIDPTKQ

-265 DYLKKNPNFVVN
+265 DYLKKNPNFVVT
-277 MSVPSEEINGRFY
+277 PTIPTKEINGRFY
-290 YLRGEKLIEWGK
+290 YLEGEELIEWGK
-302 KNPELRKYFTLG
+302 QNPELRKYFTPI
-314 GNHTLA
+314 TPDA
-320 EQKAWVDPAGDLSVI
+320 KKIQAWLDGDWSKVDPDVR
-335 NSDGLYVR
+335 VR

-355 ELKERGVTEPLVT
+355 ELKERGITEPLVT

-380 LKYTALYDGM
+380 LKHKALYDGM
-390 SFWFTTTSPDVTKVV
+390 SFWFSTTSPDVSKVV
-405 EQEPHWK
+405 EVTPDWK
-412 VEDYGPGIDA
+412 VKDYGPGIDS
-422 EGKRCGDVQLTT
+422 EGKRCGDVQLTA
-434 EAIHNK
+434 EAIRNK
-440 QTTFTFEAHTYRT
+440 ETTFTFESRTYRT
-453 DVEGRPQTGWVPAW
+453 DVAGRPQTGFSPAW

-483 KDGNEQKSGP
+483 KDGNEQKSGA

-509 KPYTV
+509 KPYTL
-514 DKTKTVFANTDGATI
+514 DKTKTVFSTTEGATI
-529 SENGKKIV
+529 SDNGKKIV
-537 VPGKATITID
+537 IPGKATITLD
-547 DKGVATAVPEKGFSG
+547 NNGVATAVPEKGFSG

-590 QSNLTVAPAE
+590 QSNLTVSPAE

-628 STLKLGAGDGAISY
+628 STLKLGDGTGSTSY

-657 VVFEHPQNIVGD
+657 VVFDHPQNVVGD
-669 FTVRYVVS
+669 FTVRYTVS

-708 DANTQPVNLKLGEN
+708 DANTQPVNLKVGEN
-722 GTATGKVTVEL
+722 GVATGKVTVEL
-733 TNTTNSAITLN
+733 TNTKDSAVTLN
-744 ESNLTVTNVDG
+744 ESNLAVANIDG
-755 TKVALPAGFTL
+755 GKVALPAGFTL

-771 KTIEIGNVSV
+771 KTIELGNVSV

-789 EYKATQTANVFKNWD
+789 EYKATQTANVFKRWD
-804 GTKVTGTV
+804 GTKVAGTV
-812 GSAQTVT
+812 GSAQAVT

-829 SEVPGNPPVVEENPE
+829 SEVPGNPPVVENLPE

-855 GFKIDSDNPTILQDI
+855 GFKIDSDDPTILQDI
-870 ATNDMGGKL
+870 ATNDIGGKL

-912 VDENGTVTFTRTA
+912 VDENGAVTFTRTA
-925 GYKGDLPSVDY
+925 GFKGELPSVDY
-936 VISTVSGQTTQAK
+936 VISTVSGQTAQAK

-979 PSEPAKLVEAKT
+979 PSEPSKLVEAKT
-991 GHETAD
+991 GHTSD

-1015 AGIAVSRTVR
+1015 AGATITRTVR

>member
-14 TMTGVSLAMPVVTSA
+14 TMTGVSLAMPVISSS
-29 QAFAAETPATT
+29 QAFAAESPAPV
-40 QGTNQTLAGS
+40 QVANQNLAGS
-50 SMKVTGGEG
+50 SLKVTGGEG
-59 EVQTLRNGRTG
+59 EVQTLTNGRTG
-70 VNRQVTLTIPNLDG
+70 VARQVTLNIPNLDG

-95 LLPTLANGSEGKNN
+95 LLPTLASGSEGKSN
-109 PGNLLFRTKTTEVT
+109 PDNLLFRTKMTEVT

-140 RAVVITWN
+140 RIVRITWN
-148 DAITEKPRDISANF
+148 NAITENPRDISANF

-172 KVLKTYNLQYKATG
+172 KVPKTYNLQYKATG
-186 IGTINGGQIKLSPAD
+186 VGTIDGGQIKLNPAA
-201 TAANF
+201 TNVNF

-243 YEIELVIDPTKQ
+243 YEIELIIDPTKQ

-265 DYLKKNPNFVVN
+265 DYLKKNPNFVVT
-277 MSVPSEEINGRFY
+277 PTIPTKEINGRFY
-290 YLRGEKLIEWGK
+290 YLEGEELIEWGK
-302 KNPELRKYFTLG
+302 QNPELRKYFTPI
-314 GNHTLA
+314 TPDA
-320 EQKAWVDPAGDLSVI
+320 KKIQAWIDGDWSKVDPDVR
-335 NSDGLYVR
+335 VR

-355 ELKERGVTEPLVT
+355 ELKERGITEPLVT

-380 LKYTALYDGM
+380 LKHKALYDGM
-390 SFWFTTTSPDVTKVV
+390 SFWFSTTSPDVSKVV
-405 EQEPHWK
+405 EVTPDWK
-412 VEDYGPGIDA
+412 VKDYGPGIDS
-422 EGKRCGDVQLTT
+422 EGKRCGDVQLTA
-434 EAIHNK
+434 EAIRNK
-440 QTTFTFEAHTYRT
+440 ETTFTFESRTYRT
-453 DVEGRPQTGWVPAW
+453 DVAGRPQTGFSPAW

-483 KDGNEQKSGP
+483 KDGNEQKSGA

-509 KPYTV
+509 KPYTL
-514 DKTKTVFANTDGATI
+514 DKTKTVFSTTEGATI
-529 SENGKKIV
+529 SDNGKKIV
-537 VPGKATITID
+537 IPGKATITLD
-547 DKGVATAVPEKGFSG
+547 NNGVATAVPEKGFSG

-590 QSNLTVAPAE
+590 QSNLTVSPAE

-605 TSEKSHTLDPL
+605 NSEKSHTLDPL
-616 ATAKVEGSTIDA
+616 ATAKVEGSTVDA
-628 STLKLGAGDGAISY
+628 STLKLGAGDGATSY
-642 KFGDSGVTAKVVNGK
+642 KFGDSGVTAKVVDGK

-677 TADGKQAESTATLH
+677 TADGKQAESTVTLH
-691 IQPVNTAIG
+691 VQPVNTAIG

-722 GTATGKVTVEL
+722 GVATGKVTVEL
-733 TNTTNSAITLN
+733 TNTKDSAVTLN
-744 ESNLTVTNVDG
+744 ESNLAVANIDG
-755 TKVALPAGFTL
+755 GKVALPAGFTL

-771 KTIEIGNVSV
+771 KTIELGNVSV

-789 EYKATQTANVFKNWD
+789 EYKATQTANVFKRWD
-804 GTKVTGTV
+804 GTKVAGTV
-812 GSAQTVT
+812 GSVQAVT

-844 ATFVAPKANDD
+844 ATFEAPKANDD

-870 ATNDMGGKL
+870 ATNDIGGKL

-936 VISTVSGQTTQAK
+936 VISTVSGQTAQAK

-979 PSEPAKLVEAKT
+979 PSEPSKLVEAKT
-991 GHETAD
+991 GHTSD

-1015 AGIAVSRTVR
+1015 AGATITRTVR